1 MALTWPKA
9 LGWRLGRQLLD
20 PIGHSSVADVV
31 ARLGTVPAW
40 PDAAAELAVGTRRQG
55 GRSGD
60 VSRALEA
67 GKLVKVFLFRG
78 AMHYLRPHD
87 AGDRLA
93 LRASSKMWELPSW
106 VRYYGLAPDDWPRFR
121 EYVRNALTE
130 GPLTRTELAAALGRS
145 SRYRHLRDHLAG
157 GNETLLKP
165 LTWQG
170 DMGLGPDRDG
180 EPTFLR
186 LDAVPGWGGIPDVEE
201 AGPRVVEAYF
211 RSYGPATPDRLQGWL
226 GPGLGVKRKT
236 VTRWLEGLGDR
247 LVTVTIE
254 GDRAVVLREDLA
266 ELEAARVSASVR
278 LLPGRDPWV
287 MGPGTDEARVVP
299 PARREPVSRTANL
312 VVARGAVAGIWSIRD
327 GCVELTWFGESG
339 RVPRPGLAEE
349 TTRLSSFLDRPLELA
364 VAID

>member
-67 GKLVKVFLFRG
+67 AKLVKVFLFRG

-106 VRYYGLAPDDWPRFR
+106 VSYYGLAPDDWPRFR

-170 DMGLGPDRDG
+170 DMGLGRTATESPRSCDSMRSRVG
-180 EPTFLR
+180 AASPTSRKRARGWWRRISGATAPR
-186 LDAVPGWGGIPDVEE
+186 LLIACRAGW
-201 AGPRVVEAYF
+201 
-211 RSYGPATPDRLQGWL
+211 
-226 GPGLGVKRKT
+226 
-236 VTRWLEGLGDR
+236 
-247 LVTVTIE
+247 
-254 GDRAVVLREDLA
+254 
-266 ELEAARVSASVR
+266 ARASVSS
-278 LLPGRDPWV
+278 
-287 MGPGTDEARVVP
+287 ARP
-299 PARREPVSRTANL
+299 SHAGW
-312 VVARGAVAGIWSIRD
+312 RGSATG
-327 GCVELTWFGESG
+327 
-339 RVPRPGLAEE
+339 
-349 TTRLSSFLDRPLELA
+349 SSP
-364 VAID
+364 

>member
-1 MALTWPKA
+1 
-9 LGWRLGRQLLD
+9 LGEASVWDVVGRLG
-20 PIGHSSVADVV
+20 A
-31 ARLGTVPAW
+31 VPAW

-55 GRSGD
+55 GRFGD

-78 AMHYLRPHD
+78 ATHYLRPQD
-87 AGDRLA
+87 AGDQLA

-106 VRYYGLAPDDWPRFR
+106 VSYYGLAPENWPRFR
-121 EYVRNALTE
+121 EYVRNALAD

-170 DMGLGPDRDG
+170 DMGLGPGRDG
-180 EPTFLR
+180 EATFLR
-186 LDAVPGWGGIPDVEE
+186 LDTVPGWGGIPDVEE

-211 RSYGPATPDRLQGWL
+211 RSYGPAAPDRVQGWL

-247 LVTVTIE
+247 LVSVTIE
-254 GDRAVVLREDLA
+254 GDRAIVLREDLD
-266 ELEAARVSASVR
+266 ELEAARASASVR

-287 MGPGTDEARVVP
+287 MGPGTDDARVVP
-299 PARREPVSRTANL
+299 RARREPVSKTANL
-312 VVARGAVAGIWSIRD
+312 VAARGVVGGIWSIREERLE
-327 GCVELTWFGESG
+327 VSWFAESG
-339 RVPRPGLAEE
+339 RVPRGGLAEE
-349 TTRLSSFLDRPLELA
+349 TARLSSFLDRPLELTI
-364 VAID
+364 AIG